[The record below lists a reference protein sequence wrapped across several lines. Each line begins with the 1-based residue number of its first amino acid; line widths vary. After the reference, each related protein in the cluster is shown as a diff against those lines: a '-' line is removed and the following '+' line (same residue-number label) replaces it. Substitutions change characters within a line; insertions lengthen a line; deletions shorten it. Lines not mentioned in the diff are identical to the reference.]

1 MKLIETIKRVVKNR
15 KKKRVAKNPRVISA
29 NMTLAERLILNN
41 WGIKFTYKS
50 AAGKGVALAAKRE
63 ATQRKRGKIVQN
75 PKKSRQVLRAEDRRM
90 WKRLRSEMKEQ
101 QAKRAKRGTGTV
113 AQ

>member
-15 KKKRVAKNPRVISA
+15 KKKRVSKNPREISA

-41 WGIKFTYKS
+41 WGIKFTYKP

-63 ATQRKRGKIVQN
+63 AAQRKKRGKIVQN

-90 WKRLRSEMKEQ
+90 WKNLRMNVKG
-101 QAKRAKRGTGTV
+101 A
-113 AQ
+113 